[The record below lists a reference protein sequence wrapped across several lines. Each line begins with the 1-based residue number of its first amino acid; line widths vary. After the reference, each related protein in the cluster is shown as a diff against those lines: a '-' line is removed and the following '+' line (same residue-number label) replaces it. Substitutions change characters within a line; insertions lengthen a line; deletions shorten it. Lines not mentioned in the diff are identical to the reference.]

1 MKSSHKLIFK
11 NSKKM
16 GSIPSSSVHLV
27 VTSPPYPMIEMW
39 DEMFKRQSKSINKV
53 LRHEKGLQAFELMH
67 RELDP
72 VWRELHRILVNGG
85 IACINIGDAV
95 RTVDEDFRL
104 YPNHARIL
112 TAMTE
117 TGFNALPLILWRKP
131 TNAPNKFMGS
141 GMLPAGAYVT
151 LEHEYILI
159 LRKGSKREFSSP
171 QNKQARRESAFF
183 WEERNHWF
191 SDVWFDLIGTTQR
204 LNNAAAR
211 LRSAAFPFELAYR
224 LVNMYSLKGDTVV
237 DPFLGTGTTMAAAM
251 AAGRNSIG
259 FEIESGFRDEILTI
273 KDSIVAASNDRI
285 NRRIR
290 SHLEFVQRR
299 TEEKGKLKYLNTNY
313 KFPVVTRQ
321 EMDLFFNPLEQVAQ
335 IDNTTMEVTY
345 SDVPGENFEGDWQD
359 LTPARSKRQKA
370 SQLQLF

>member
-1 MKSSHKLIFK
+1 
-11 NSKKM
+11 
-16 GSIPSSSVHLV
+16 
-27 VTSPPYPMIEMW
+27 
-39 DEMFKRQSKSINKV
+39 
-53 LRHEKGLQAFELMH
+53 
-67 RELDP
+67 
-72 VWRELHRILVNGG
+72 
-85 IACINIGDAV
+85 
-95 RTVDEDFRL
+95 
-104 YPNHARIL
+104 
-112 TAMTE
+112 
-117 TGFNALPLILWRKP
+117 LWRKP